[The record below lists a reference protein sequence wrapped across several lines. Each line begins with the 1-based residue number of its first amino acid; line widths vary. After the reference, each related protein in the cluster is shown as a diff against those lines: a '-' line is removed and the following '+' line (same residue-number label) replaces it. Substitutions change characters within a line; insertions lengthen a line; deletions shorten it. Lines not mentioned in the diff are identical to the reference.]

1 MWVFL
6 KWLYNSIFKF
16 FGNLPELKDRF
27 TMRVITGVIT
37 STHRGNRLDGRE
49 SDQQVDFGD
58 DKTNCLISSTDA
70 GLNKKKCRWWS
81 IRDGKWIQ
89 VNQRKL

>member
-1 MWVFL
+1 
-6 KWLYNSIFKF
+6 
-16 FGNLPELKDRF
+16 
-27 TMRVITGVIT
+27 MRVITGVIT
-37 STHRGNRLDGRE
+37 AIHRSNRLDGRE

-58 DKTNCLISSTDA
+58 GKTNCLISSTDA

-89 VNQRKL
+89 VNQRKF